1 MGLSSA
7 DGGFSPAIDEATGLP
22 PKRERRNSKGIHHAA
37 LRSVSASD
45 SMLAAFGFTSQN
57 LPT

>member
-1 MGLSSA
+1 MPA
-7 DGGFSPAIDEATGLP
+7 VKRTGFDLPPSQPSPAGGGRGRFLMA
-22 PKRERRNSKGIHHAA
+22 ERTHAA
-37 LRSVSASD
+37 RLNVSLSE